1 MEGPFDKTITFLAV
15 EERPLDIAIP
25 TAFADIDALAY
36 LGGRTLGELIDAEQ
50 VATSSALARRG
61 RMNMTIRLPRVNA
74 HAIGQLFM
82 MLEIATIY
90 AGVLY
95 DVDPLDQPGVELGKE
110 LTYGLMGRAGFDR
123 PEDQTSDPRHVCR

>member
-25 TAFADIDALAY
+25 TAYADIDALAY

-74 HAIGQLFM
+74 HAIGELFM
-82 MLEIATIY
+82 LLEIATIY

-123 PEDQTSDPRHVCR
+123 PEEQASDPRHVCR